1 MSTPRGRARRA
12 RAVERGVERSR
23 GIARAF
29 ESVGKGENAR
39 ARRLGADDGDDGRAR
54 ALTTM
59 GARGDDDARGGRAGI
74 RTGGA
79 ECLRTRRLTNDALGE
94 SR

>member
-29 ESVGKGENAR
+29 ESVGKGKNAR
-39 ARRLGADDGDDGRAR
+39 ARGGWGRM
-54 ALTTM
+54 TVTM
-59 GARGDDDARGGRAGI
+59 GAR
-74 RTGGA
+74 
-79 ECLRTRRLTNDALGE
+79 EP
-94 SR
+94 